1 MAIAVPTQANFSS
14 GITIEKL
21 IEHKVPQHIQLHDDK
36 NNGFNIIYLG
46 NTSIENINKN
56 FILLSEQYVKPLK
69 YSFLGK
75 TILYKVPEKKDVAAN
90 MVLSKVRTSLKPI
103 MNKPVVFDL
112 EPLYQTIFTLFHTI
126 NKNQVKLEL
135 EKLINSIT
143 QDLNTKYKS
152 PNLLNKRKTIL
163 LINENNFNLE
173 SLKNNTVI
181 DSAINLIKHFIIFNI
196 PFNSNID
203 GIVFYNEKNNLF
215 YPLTLEKTNSDKLIF
230 NKVIFNRLV
239 QDISKENNIPIK
251 VEDLYSITKT
261 DDLKK
266 ETEINKIELNN
277 VHKQELQ
284 DLLKEIESGKLD
296 DDTITSNLKKIE
308 NITNLYPG
316 SNFEDKL
323 KNVFNYSIDEKN
335 IKPIT
340 AVDIKKIENL
350 EKIKNDGTDPLEIYN
365 GDVFLENNKVLETMQ
380 KVFNPIK
387 ITGLTRVSSI
397 NKQKTEMFE
406 KLDKNIKNLTETFKQ
421 DPELNTE
428 ILDITSKLIE
438 NNKDRFIEYKVKL
451 KHDYL
456 NTTKK
461 PYSIIFRV
469 PAPIND
475 KYLKIGGNNYI
486 MIQQLFPKPIQK
498 VNNTTA
504 RLYTH
509 YNTTSVILK
518 GSKLDSKDYK
528 QIEQDFIDKLNIS
541 PGFKTPMDRKTL
553 DKLQEYNCP
562 LDIGN
567 LLFSRIQF

>member
-1 MAIAVPTQANFSS
+1 
-14 GITIEKL
+14 
-21 IEHKVPQHIQLHDDK
+21 
-36 NNGFNIIYLG
+36 
-46 NTSIENINKN
+46 
-56 FILLSEQYVKPLK
+56 
-69 YSFLGK
+69 
-75 TILYKVPEKKDVAAN
+75 
-90 MVLSKVRTSLKPI
+90 
-103 MNKPVVFDL
+103 
-112 EPLYQTIFTLFHTI
+112 
-126 NKNQVKLEL
+126 
-135 EKLINSIT
+135 
-143 QDLNTKYKS
+143 
-152 PNLLNKRKTIL
+152 
-163 LINENNFNLE
+163 
-173 SLKNNTVI
+173 
-181 DSAINLIKHFIIFNI
+181 
-196 PFNSNID
+196 
-203 GIVFYNEKNNLF
+203 
-215 YPLTLEKTNSDKLIF
+215 
-230 NKVIFNRLV
+230 LV

-397 NKQKTEMFE
+397 NKQ
-406 KLDKNIKNLTETFKQ
+406 NLTETFKQ